1 MQSKLER
8 RVVGAAQS
16 LLDHQHAVAPL
27 DVLGAIGWLPAP
39 MLERWRRGQA
49 GRLAD
54 VMQVSPARVTELL
67 TILHRWATARGLE
80 PTEIVYVTSTR
91 DRSTLRFTADGD
103 PAAGTGLRHPLD
115 GAEAVRGRPAAAG
128 RAASQAARSRGA
140 LGADYDALLMSGVA
154 GADARDQIRTDIDR
168 VLATWRAP

>member
-39 MLERWRRGQA
+39 MLERWHA
-49 GRLAD
+49 AKPAAWPD
-54 VMQVSPARVTELL
+54 VMQVNPGRVTELL

-80 PTEIVYVTSTR
+80 PTEIVYVPSTR

-103 PAAGTGLRHPLD
+103 PAAERAFATHWMEPKLS
-115 GAEAVRGRPAAAG
+115 AAARQRLVER
-128 RAASQAARSRGA
+128 RAKQPD
-140 LGADYDALLMSGVA
+140 LV
-154 GADARDQIRTDIDR
+154 
-168 VLATWRAP
+168 VLSAPITTCC